1 MVTNPLLPEEPPLH
15 HTPNAIVLGEMTM
28 TTNNTDEEEKGPGQT
43 RELRDSCLV
52 NIEEDGG
59 ASSIIKRRPES
70 TSSAKVAEG
79 RNKQIE
85 KHVNRMSMSKI

>member
-1 MVTNPLLPEEPPLH
+1 
-15 HTPNAIVLGEMTM
+15 M

-43 RELRDSCLV
+43 RELRDSSCLV

-59 ASSIIKRRPES
+59 ASSIIKRRQES
-70 TSSAKVAEG
+70 SSSAKVAEG

-85 KHVNRMSMSKI
+85 KHVNRMSISKI